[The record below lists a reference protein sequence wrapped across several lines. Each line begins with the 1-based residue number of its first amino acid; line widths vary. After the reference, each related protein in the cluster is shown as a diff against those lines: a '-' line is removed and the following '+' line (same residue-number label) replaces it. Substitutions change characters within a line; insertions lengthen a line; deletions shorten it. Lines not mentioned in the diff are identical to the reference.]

1 MNDKPKPTVLLT
13 DDEDHI
19 RKLVKFVIQ
28 SMNCKVVAEACNGEE
43 AVALYKV
50 HNPHITFLD
59 INMPQMSGI
68 DALSEIM
75 KINPNAMVIMLTSLT
90 DVDTVQKCISLGAA
104 SYIRKDV
111 PIDEMKLMIRD
122 AWDDNRTK
130 R

>member
-1 MNDKPKPTVLLT
+1 MNDKSKPTVLLA

-19 RKLVKFVIQ
+19 RRLVKVVIQ
-28 SMNCKVVAEACNGEE
+28 SMNCKVVAEARNGEE